1 MGKYKTSTSALH
13 MYGMV
18 THKIYNTLT
27 YSLTHSLRYVLRKN
41 DENFHANWIEY
52 IFFFFHNNCYNGKKG
67 KLHENLC
74 GGCGW

>member
-1 MGKYKTSTSALH
+1 MYIVWNTEHNTPSTSHRKMGKYKTSTSALH

-41 DENFHANWIEY
+41 DENFHAN
-52 IFFFFHNNCYNGKKG
+52 
-67 KLHENLC
+67 
-74 GGCGW
+74 